1 MSAIQTALS
10 SPRVNRIMLW
20 VSAAVLAAGIIAL
33 VFTFV
38 GRSSDEPGST
48 PLPQQQQ
55 AIHPTLPAKSTPLE
69 NANGVTIKKFQQL
82 DPEMRSTI
90 RTFLA
95 TAVARKNLG
104 ASWAVIAPSMKAGY
118 TFKQWKNAKALP
130 VIPYPISS
138 LDDVTYYLDYAA
150 TDGIMVD
157 LGLSATPAL
166 KIRPARFRLELI
178 PVGKG
183 AQKRWLVDY
192 WMPLWTPQLPLN

>member
-10 SPRVNRIMLW
+10 SPRVSRIMLW
-20 VSAAVLAAGIIAL
+20 VGGAVLAAGIVAL
-33 VFTFV
+33 VITFV
-38 GRSSDEPGST
+38 GNSSDEPAAT
-48 PLPQQQQ
+48 PLPQQPQ
-55 AIHPTLPAKSTPLE
+55 AIHPTLPARSTPLK

-82 DPEMRSTI
+82 EPEIRSTI

-104 ASWAVIAPSMKAGY
+104 ASWTVIAPSMKAGY
-118 TFKQWKNAKALP
+118 TYKQWKNAKALP
-130 VIPYPISS
+130 VIPFPISS

-150 TDGIMVD
+150 TDAIMVD
-157 LGLSATPAL
+157 MGLTAKPAL

-183 AQKRWLVDY
+183 AQKRWAVDY
-192 WMPLWTPQLPLN
+192 WMPLWTPQLPQN